1 MDTVRR
7 WMTSPAIVAPETMVL
22 PEARQLLHDRHIRRL
37 PVVDATGHLVGI
49 VSKGDINCISDSH
62 VTDVRE
68 YDLHYR
74 VSDLP
79 LGKIMTRD
87 VITVTPETSIV
98 EVAQLMLAHKIGGV
112 PVVSDGRV
120 VGIIT
125 ESDLFRV
132 IITLQNEDKA
142 GADDQSRAL
151 LERLP
156 SGFRERVRL

>member
-22 PEARQLLHDRHIRRL
+22 PEARKLMYDRNIRRL
-37 PVVDATGHLVGI
+37 PVVDAHGRLVGI
-49 VSKGDINCISDSH
+49 VSKGDINCVSDSP

-68 YDLHYR
+68 YNLHYR

-79 LGKIMTRD
+79 ISEIMTRE
-87 VITVTPETSIV
+87 VVTVTTDMTVS
-98 EVAQLMLAHKIGGV
+98 EVAHLMLEFKIGGV
-112 PVVSDGRV
+112 PVTSGGKV

-132 IITLQNEDKA
+132 IIAGEDDLQPDIR
-142 GADDQSRAL
+142 GASANI

-156 SGFRERVRL
+156 MGFREKVRL